1 MKALP
6 GKTVERLSQYRRALA
21 SVLAANK
28 DYIFSH
34 ELAAMLHI
42 TAVQVRRD
50 LMLIGYGS
58 VMRKGYDVRELI
70 NTIGSIIDAP
80 DGLNVAIVGMGNLGR
95 AIAGYFRD
103 RRTNMTVVA
112 AFDVDPRKTD
122 RVVAGV
128 RCYDISQL
136 RRLRDELDIVV
147 AVLAVPADQAVAT
160 ASRLVSDG
168 IRGIMNFTTV
178 PLNVPDTVYLEE
190 FDMITYIE
198 KVAYFVKENQPP
210 DCRPGKNAC

>member
-1 MKALP
+1 MKTLP

-21 SVLAANK
+21 GTLAANRN
-28 DYIFSH
+28 YIFSH

-80 DGLNVAIVGMGNLGR
+80 NGLNVAIIGMGNLGR
-95 AIAGYFRD
+95 AITGYFRGK
-103 RRTNMTVVA
+103 RTNMNVVA
-112 AFDVDPRKTD
+112 AFDVDPQKVD
-122 RVVAGV
+122 KVVAGV
-128 RCYDISQL
+128 RCYNISQMKK
-136 RRLRDELDIVV
+136 LRDDLDIMV
-147 AVLAVPADQAVAT
+147 AVLTVPADQAVTT
-160 ASRLVSDG
+160 AAMLVSNG

-178 PLNVPDTVYLEE
+178 PLNVPDAVYLEE
-190 FDMITYIE
+190 FDMITSIE
-198 KVAYFVKENQPP
+198 KVAYFVKENQQPA
-210 DCRPGKNAC
+210 GQ

>member
-1 MKALP
+1 MKTLP

-21 SVLAANK
+21 STLAANRN
-28 DYIFSH
+28 YVFSH

-80 DGLNVAIVGMGNLGR
+80 SGLNVAIVGMGNLGR
-95 AIAGYFRD
+95 AITGYFRGK
-103 RRTNMTVVA
+103 RTNMNVVA
-112 AFDVDPRKTD
+112 AFDVDPQKID
-122 RVVAGV
+122 KVVAGV
-128 RCYDISQL
+128 RCYNISQIRKL
-136 RRLRDELDIVV
+136 REELDIMV

-160 ASRLVSDG
+160 ASQLVSNG
-168 IRGIMNFTTV
+168 IKGIMNFTTV
-178 PLNVPDTVYLEE
+178 PLNVPDAVYLEE
-190 FDMITYIE
+190 FDMITSIE
-198 KVAYFVKENQPP
+198 KVAYFVKENQQPA
-210 DCRPGKNAC
+210 G

>member
-1 MKALP
+1 MKTLP
-6 GKTVERLSQYRRALA
+6 AKTVERLSQYRRALTSA
-21 SVLAANK
+21 IAANK

-210 DCRPGKNAC
+210 GFRPGKNAC